1 MLNNVSNSQ
10 NRMNRNIVINHPN
23 SWECHV
29 YRKILNRNDE
39 PLSGGIPTIGGMG
52 VISSD
57 DEEDIS
63 WELVGIGYALQV
75 EAFQP
80 SVMMDRIDAN
90 NGFENEIRYLIE
102 PEEPSGM
109 PGYFDIRKNY
119 VFQIIISD
127 NVKLAHE
134 IVNIETV
141 SNIPPFVTRYVTN
154 RRADLDII

>member
-1 MLNNVSNSQ
+1 MIRNV
-10 NRMNRNIVINHPN
+10 VINHPN
-23 SWECHV
+23 AWECHV
-29 YRKILNRNDE
+29 YRKVINRSDE
-39 PLSGGIPTIGGMG
+39 PMSGGIPTIGGMG

-75 EAFQP
+75 EPFQP
-80 SVMMDRIDAN
+80 SVMMDRVDAN
-90 NGFENEIRYLIE
+90 NGFENEIRYLVE

-109 PGYFDIRKNY
+109 PGYFEIRKNY
-119 VFQIIISD
+119 VIQIIISD